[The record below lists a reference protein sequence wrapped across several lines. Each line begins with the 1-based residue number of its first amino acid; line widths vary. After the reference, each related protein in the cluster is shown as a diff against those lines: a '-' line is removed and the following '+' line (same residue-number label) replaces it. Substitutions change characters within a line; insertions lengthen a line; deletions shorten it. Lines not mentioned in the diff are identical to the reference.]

1 MRRTK
6 AEAEETRQ
14 RIICAAEK
22 VFSLKG
28 VSNATLDDV
37 ANAAGVTRGAI
48 YWHFANKTDLFLE
61 LYNSAPLPQEDLIA
75 RILED
80 HDADA
85 LRIVEHAA
93 VTWLKFFSTDK
104 RRQRIYLILLRCDY
118 RGELAIVLEK
128 QLEAEARHLETL
140 VQAFAKAEE
149 KGQLR
154 SNWTPLSATQCFFWM
169 IKGLCTNW
177 LLSGQHFDLVTEGE
191 SSIGRLFNGFR
202 REPETGAP
210 PAP

>member
-14 RIICAAEK
+14 RIISAAEK

-80 HDADA
+80 QDADA
-85 LRIVEHAA
+85 LSIVEHAA
-93 VTWLKFFSTDK
+93 VTWLKFFSTDE
-104 RRQRIYLILLRCDY
+104 RRQRIYMILLRCDY
-118 RGELAIVLEK
+118 RGDLAIVRDR
-128 QLEAEARHLETL
+128 QVEAEARHLETL
-140 VQAFAKAEE
+140 VRAFSRAEE

-154 SNWTPLSATQCFFWM
+154 SNWTPLTATQCFFWM
-169 IKGLCTNW
+169 IKGMCTNW
-177 LLSGQHFDLVTEGE
+177 LLFGQHFDLVTEGE
-191 SSIGRLFNGFR
+191 SSIARLFNGFR
-202 REPETGAP
+202 QEPANGAV
-210 PAP
+210 PAG

>member
-37 ANAAGVTRGAI
+37 AGAAGVTRGAI

-75 RILED
+75 RILAD

-85 LRIVEHAA
+85 LKIVEHAV

-104 RRQRIYLILLRCDY
+104 RRQRIYMILLRCDY
-118 RGELAIVLEK
+118 RDDLAVVLDK
-128 QLEAEARHLETL
+128 QREAEARHFETL
-140 VQAFAKAEE
+140 VAAFTKAEE

-154 SNWTPLSATQCFFWM
+154 SNWTPRSATQCFFWM

-177 LLSGQHFDLVTEGE
+177 LLFGQRFDLVEEGGA
-191 SSIGRLFNGFR
+191 SIARLFNGFR
-202 REPETGAP
+202 QDASNGKP
-210 PAP
+210 PAA